1 MLQMLFVRHGRT
13 TWNVEGR
20 VQGGGDLDEVG
31 RTQAMALANRLSEE
45 KIKAVYASPFARTTQ
60 TAEIISSKHEV
71 EIQTSPLLK
80 DLDYGKYS
88 GSLLTD
94 VKKSDPELW
103 VKWRDSPDLVTFEN
117 GESLSLL
124 RARIEKFIK
133 QLAVDSSEGKGL
145 CVTHDSPI
153 RVIVSLALGYDD
165 SFHNDKS
172 LVTPL
177 ASLTEINVDSD
188 KYEIIVRQDSS
199 HLKGISENH

>member
-103 VKWRDSPDLVTFEN
+103 VKW
-117 GESLSLL
+117 
-124 RARIEKFIK
+124 
-133 QLAVDSSEGKGL
+133 
-145 CVTHDSPI
+145 
-153 RVIVSLALGYDD
+153 
-165 SFHNDKS
+165 
-172 LVTPL
+172 
-177 ASLTEINVDSD
+177 
-188 KYEIIVRQDSS
+188 
-199 HLKGISENH
+199 